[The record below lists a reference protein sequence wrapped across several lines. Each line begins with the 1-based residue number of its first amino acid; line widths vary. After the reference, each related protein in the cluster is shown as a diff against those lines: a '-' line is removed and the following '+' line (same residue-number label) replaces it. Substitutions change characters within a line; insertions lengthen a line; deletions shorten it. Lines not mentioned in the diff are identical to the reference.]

1 MKNKLNEAIREAAY
15 YVRSLSE
22 IDGRPHDFRTD
33 DGHIMAVDFN
43 IRRWT
48 DETDEEFLKQ
58 FAEHDRGFIETLKRF
73 MERKY
78 KDFKACDLDGNMQAG
93 GVLFHDLE
101 HLKRLVDIL
110 EEATEQAK
118 QAETAQPISDE
129 QAKASE
135 YPPKE
140 LQTGEAKEMLS
151 KAIKEGLISL
161 EGERYVWKYT
171 KILCVY
177 FAIKASE
184 YLDLRAKEQ
193 DNQRATNWKPFQEL
207 FRYKNMAQAKNRLY
221 NGNLYPRGHDIVEK
235 IFSDLQK
242 KKERK
247 NNR

>member
-1 MKNKLNEAIREAAY
+1 MKNKLIEAIREAAY

-33 DGHIMAVDFN
+33 DGHIMIVDFN

-58 FAEHDRGFIETLKRF
+58 FAEYDRGFIETLKRF
-73 MERKY
+73 MERNY
-78 KDFKACDLDGNMQAG
+78 KDFKACGLDGNKQAG

-140 LQTGEAKEMLS
+140 LQTDEAKEMLS

-161 EGERYVWKYT
+161 EGERYVWKGRT
-171 KILCVY
+171 KSLCAY
-177 FAIKASE
+177 FSMEASE
-184 YLDLRAKEQ
+184 YLKLDAKV
-193 DNQRATNWKPFQEL
+193 DSDGDRGTSWKPFERL
-207 FRYKNMAQAKNRLY
+207 FNMKGFAVIKSKWEVESYPKGYKNITKFFKTC
-221 NGNLYPRGHDIVEK
+221 IKEK
-235 IFSDLQK
+235 EKQ
-242 KKERK
+242 
-247 NNR
+247 